1 VLNLVDESSDV
12 GEQLDGEFVA
22 GLDELLGLL
31 GSTDPGRGTGQ
42 NDGTG
47 GQSGALGEEADQL
60 RDAEDQ
66 VTGGILSAW
75 ETTPNTMR
83 YAYVKGQSC
92 MTRPFFRPRIWN
104 LLASGIRAAETRTG
118 PASCMLAV
126 TLSCRIKR

>member
-31 GSTDPGRGTGQ
+31 GSTDPGRCTGQ

-75 ETTPNTMR
+75 ETAPNTMR
-83 YAYVKGQSC
+83 
-92 MTRPFFRPRIWN
+92 
-104 LLASGIRAAETRTG
+104 
-118 PASCMLAV
+118 
-126 TLSCRIKR
+126 